1 MMRLDLFYGFKVQHN
16 PNAFLQYWADRELR
30 EGMAW
35 LRDEFRLQARLDAL
49 ADDDGMPALTVGTGT
64 DDGSHG

>member
-1 MMRLDLFYGFKVQHN
+1 
-16 PNAFLQYWADRELR
+16 
-30 EGMAW
+30 MAW